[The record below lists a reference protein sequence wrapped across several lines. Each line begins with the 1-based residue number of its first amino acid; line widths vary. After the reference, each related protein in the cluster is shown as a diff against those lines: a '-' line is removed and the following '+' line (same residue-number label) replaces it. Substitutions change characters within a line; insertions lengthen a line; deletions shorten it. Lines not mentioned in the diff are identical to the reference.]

1 FTDHGAYDGRTQT
14 GHHRQVLSNSFGD
27 TALFRVNAG
36 ISTGGINQGKHRQL
50 ETLSHL
56 HQTQCF
62 TITFRLRH
70 TEVAVDLVMHG
81 TTFLFTNHHDRFA
94 IQTCDAA
101 DDGFVVTKMAITMQF
116 IPIGKH
122 AADVIRGI
130 RTLRMAGN
138 LDDVPGGQV
147 GVNTFGQLGAFF
159 AELGD
164 LVRNIK
170 VVGIANQLQLF
181 DLAFKDRNR
190 LFKIQIIQIHIT
202 NWLKVWDVALVIYS
216 GATSDGLP
224 GIAGTIRSPKIR

>member
-1 FTDHGAYDGRTQT
+1 
-14 GHHRQVLSNSFGD
+14 
-27 TALFRVNAG
+27 
-36 ISTGGINQGKHRQL
+36 
-50 ETLSHL
+50 
-56 HQTQCF
+56 
-62 TITFRLRH
+62 
-70 TEVAVDLVMHG
+70 

-94 IQTCDAA
+94 IQTCDTA

-224 GIAGTIRSPKIR
+224 GIAGTIRSPKIRYSALLVILRSTISRRNAEAIKGLSPLRRSVTQPDFCRSVLIAQTLQQIVFRTDQPGITQAKL